1 MKDGKHVLCMGHD
14 TEGEGLV
21 PHVVSRS
28 LCLMETRP
36 GCSTCPNSRFV
47 LRFQLRVADQ
57 TVACPRWAS
66 EEDRKNG
73 QETLDYVSVQR
84 DTCIRLKP
92 FSFCELCPNSNPA
105 REAMVERKWV
115 EIEARRLRIERELD
129 EEERDG
135 RGM

>member
-1 MKDGKHVLCMGHD
+1 MKDGKFVRCTEHD

-21 PHVVSRS
+21 PHVVSRA

-57 TVACPRWAS
+57 VVACPRWAS
-66 EEDRKNG
+66 EEDQKNG
-73 QETLDYVSVQR
+73 EDALDYVAVQR

-92 FSFCELCPNSNPA
+92 FSFCSVCPNSDPA
-105 REAMVERKWV
+105 KEPMVERKWV
-115 EIEARRLRIERELD
+115 ELEARRRRIERELD
-129 EEERDG
+129 EEEMDG
-135 RGM
+135 